1 MERCYPRV
9 LPSVEAVGKCRELGF
24 PPGHIIAMQGPFSR
38 ALNEALIDQ
47 FAIRT
52 LVTKDSGD
60 AGGFQAKAAAARA
73 TGCALLVVERPL
85 EETGLTREE
94 IEQIVLKE
102 ARG

>member
-1 MERCYPRV
+1 M
-9 LPSVEAVGKCRELGF
+9 
-24 PPGHIIAMQGPFSR
+24 
-38 ALNEALIDQ
+38 
-47 FAIRT
+47 
-52 LVTKDSGD
+52 TKDSGD

-85 EETGLTREE
+85 EETGLTMEE